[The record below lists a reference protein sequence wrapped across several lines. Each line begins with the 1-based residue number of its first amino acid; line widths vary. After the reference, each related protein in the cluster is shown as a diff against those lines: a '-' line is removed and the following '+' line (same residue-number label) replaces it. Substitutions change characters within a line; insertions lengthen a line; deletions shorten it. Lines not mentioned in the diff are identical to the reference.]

1 MSEAAV
7 VESMRAYYA
16 RRAAE
21 YERVYAKPERQA
33 DLRAM
38 ETWLPKQFAQR
49 QVLEVACG
57 TGWWTPHGARDAASW
72 LATDI
77 NPETLE
83 IARGKPLP
91 GDTVR
96 FAVVDAYTLG
106 GLGSDGFDAAF
117 AGCWW
122 SHVPLQSLP
131 GWLDLLHARL
141 VPGARVV
148 FLDNSFVQTSNSPIT
163 RRDAQ
168 GNTYQQRTLSD
179 GSTHEV
185 LKNFPA
191 RDEAVAAIGPRA
203 RNAQWVAW
211 THYWALTYELS

>member
-1 MSEAAV
+1 
-7 VESMRAYYA
+7 
-16 RRAAE
+16 
-21 YERVYAKPERQA
+21 
-33 DLRAM
+33 
-38 ETWLPKQFAQR
+38 
-49 QVLEVACG
+49 
-57 TGWWTPHGARDAASW
+57 
-72 LATDI
+72 
-77 NPETLE
+77 
-83 IARGKPLP
+83 
-91 GDTVR
+91 
-96 FAVVDAYTLG
+96 VDAYTLG

-141 VPGARVV
+141 APGARVV